1 MAMGEVT
8 ETGRLAAR
16 RGGQEGRGKLGYLQH
31 DLLVLVY
38 MVEQMTLSI
47 S

>member
-16 RGGQEGRGKLGYLQH
+16 RGGQGGRGKLGYLQH